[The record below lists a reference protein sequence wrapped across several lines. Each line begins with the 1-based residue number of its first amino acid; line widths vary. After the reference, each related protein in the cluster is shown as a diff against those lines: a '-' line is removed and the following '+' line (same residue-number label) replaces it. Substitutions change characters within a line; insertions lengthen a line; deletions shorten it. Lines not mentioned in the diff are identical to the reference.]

1 MMGTVRLRV
10 FAWLRKQRPDLDG
23 RTVGLE
29 AAATV
34 QGLLDTV
41 RFVPPEGAI
50 IIVSDRQAGPGTPLR
65 DGDTVSVFPMLE
77 GG

>member
-1 MMGTVRLRV
+1 VGTVRLKV
-10 FAWLRKQRPDLDG
+10 FAWLGKQRPDLASRD
-23 RTVGLE
+23 VELP
-29 AAATV
+29 ADATV

-41 RFVPPEGAI
+41 RLVPPEGAI
-50 IIVSDRQAGPGTPLR
+50 IIVSDRQAGPSTPLR